1 MLAVRLRKTETA
13 VHWGSTAQALTASA
27 AKATTVKRFKK
38 KATAVPWAGLALAT
52 TA

>member
-1 MLAVRLRKTETA
+1 META

-27 AKATTVKRFKK
+27 VRATTVKRLRKT
-38 KATAVPWAGLALAT
+38 ATAVRWAGSALAT